1 MSTIHNPNHYDYG
14 DFDAWDVMIAT
25 LGVEKVIDF
34 CEVSAMKYILRH
46 DKKNGDE
53 DLAKAREM
61 LDKYFELKDGKD
73 LIKPFDSGVTGHV
86 WQKSKDYIIF
96 LNEFLDQSEFPR
108 SKNDIMVDWSIS

>member
-14 DFDAWDVMIAT
+14 DFDAWDVMVAT
-25 LGVEKVIDF
+25 MGVEKVKTF

-61 LDKYFELKDGKD
+61 LDKYFELKGGKD
-73 LIKPFDSGVTGHV
+73 LSEGFASGFTGR
-86 WQKSKDYIIF
+86 KSEDYNIF
-96 LNEFLDQSEFPR
+96 LNEIFDQLEFPR
-108 SKNDIMVDWSIS
+108 NKNDSIVGWSNS

>member
-34 CEVSAMKYILRH
+34 CEVSAMKYMLRH

-61 LDKYFELKDGKD
+61 LDKYFELKGDKD
-73 LIKPFDSGVTGHV
+73 EEKDDDPIVGGVFIFDEWLRKYVQV
-86 WQKSKDYIIF
+86 E
-96 LNEFLDQSEFPR
+96 N
-108 SKNDIMVDWSIS
+108 NIS